1 MSEIRLTKT
10 LKYSMIIT
18 NVTPKNICK
27 RGGIKMLETVKLPLQ
42 ITEGKLVDL
51 YKQMWLIRFFEEKV
65 DEFFAKGMIHGT
77 THLAVGQEASATGS
91 CAVLEEGDKITSTH
105 RGHGHCIAKGAEV
118 NKMMAE
124 LFGRTT
130 GYCKGKGGSMH
141 IADVEKGNL
150 GANGIVGGGFS
161 IATGAALTSKM
172 KNEGYV
178 VLCFFGDGASNEG
191 SFHEAINLASI
202 WGLPVVFICENNQY
216 GMSGPVK
223 DMVNIENIAD
233 RAKAY
238 GIPGNVVDGNDI
250 FDVMN
255 GVNEAVEHAR
265 KGKGPS
271 IIEAKTY
278 RWKGHSKSD
287 AKKYRT
293 REEEKEWKAK
303 DPIQRL
309 RSRLIEEKVFTEEDA
324 DRIKKEAKNEVE
336 DSIDF
341 AKNSP
346 EPTLESLLEDV
357 YA

>member
-1 MSEIRLTKT
+1 MNE
-10 LKYSMIIT
+10 LKQDTASS
-18 NVTPKNICK
+18 K
-27 RGGIKMLETVKLPLQ
+27 EKLIP
-42 ITEGKLVDL
+42 L
-51 YKQMWLIRFFEEKV
+51 YKQMWLIRYFEEKV

-77 THLAVGQEASATGS
+77 THLAVGQEATAVGS
-91 CAVLEEGDKITSTH
+91 CAVLNEDDMITSTH

-118 NKMMAE
+118 NRMMAE

-141 IADVEKGNL
+141 IADVSKGNL

-172 KNEGYV
+172 KNQGKV
-178 VLCFFGDGASNEG
+178 VLCYFGDGASNEG
-191 SFHEAINLASI
+191 SFHEAVNLASI
-202 WGLPVVFICENNQY
+202 WKLPVIFFCENNQY

-223 DMVNIENIAD
+223 EMVNIEHIAQ
-233 RAKAY
+233 RAEAY
-238 GIPGNVVDGNDI
+238 GIPGHVVEGNDV

-255 GVNEAVEHAR
+255 VVQEAVDFAR
-265 KGKGPS
+265 NGGGPT

-293 REEEKEWKAK
+293 REEEKEWREK
-303 DPIQRL
+303 DPIARYKEQ
-309 RSRLIEEKVFTEEDA
+309 LIAQGLFTEEEA
-324 DRIKKEAKNEVE
+324 EVIRNEAKKEIE
-336 DSIDF
+336 DSVEF

-346 EPTLESLLEDV
+346 EPGLETLMEDI

>member
-1 MSEIRLTKT
+1 MLKT
-10 LKYSMIIT
+10 
-18 NVTPKNICK
+18 VDVPK
-27 RGGIKMLETVKLPLQ
+27 Q
-42 ITEGKLVDL
+42 ITEEKLVGL
-51 YKQMWLIRFFEEKV
+51 YQQMWLIRYFEEKV

-77 THLAVGQEASATGS
+77 THLAVGQEASAAGS
-91 CAVLEEGDKITSTH
+91 VAVLEDKDKITSTH

-118 NKMMAE
+118 NGMMAE

-141 IADVEKGNL
+141 IADLDKGNL
-150 GANGIVGGGFS
+150 GANGIVGGGFA
-161 IATGAALTSKM
+161 IAAGAALTSNM
-172 KNEGYV
+172 KKLGYV

-191 SFHEAINLASI
+191 SFHEAVNLASI
-202 WGLPVVFICENNQY
+202 WKLPVVFICENNQY

-223 DMVNIENIAD
+223 DMVNIEHIAE
-233 RAKAY
+233 RAKSY
-238 GIPGNVVDGNDI
+238 GIPGKVVDGNDI

-255 GVNEAVEHAR
+255 NVNEAVQYAR
-265 KGKGPS
+265 NGKGPS

-293 REEEKEWKAK
+293 RDEEQEWRQK
-303 DPIQRL
+303 DPIARL
-309 RSRLIEEKVFTEEDA
+309 RSVLIEEGILTEEKA
-324 DRIKKEAKNEVE
+324 DQLKQEAKQAVE
-336 DSIDF
+336 EAVEF

-346 EPTLESLLEDV
+346 MPSLDTLMEDI